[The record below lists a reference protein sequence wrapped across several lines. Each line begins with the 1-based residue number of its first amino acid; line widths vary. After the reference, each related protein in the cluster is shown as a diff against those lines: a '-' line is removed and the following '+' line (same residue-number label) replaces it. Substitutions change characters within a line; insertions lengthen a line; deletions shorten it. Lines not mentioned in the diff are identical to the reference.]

1 VSTAGAS
8 GIPASPGGAGA
19 SAGGARTLIA
29 YRQCESLTRAA
40 AGNFYYGIRLL
51 PAPKRRAMCAVY
63 AYARRVDDIGDG
75 ALAPEEKL
83 RRLDAVGAAL
93 MGSSV
98 EDPDPVMA
106 ALADARERF
115 GLPEQALE
123 DLIAGVRM
131 DVLGASYANFRELEL
146 YCRRVAG
153 SIGRLC
159 LAIFGTQAPGGG
171 PRRPVLGGVA
181 EPPGGAVGPVDSE
194 AEPAGG
200 EPVSVEEE
208 EPPLTVEQMADALGV
223 AMQITNIVRDLRE
236 DAEHGRVYVP
246 ARELVRYHLHDDGPL
261 DAAALAVLAR
271 EGIIADAKV
280 VAGFGGGDVGQLYA
294 LMRFQCLR
302 ARGWFHRGLALVEH
316 LDRRSAACVLAM
328 AGIYLRV
335 LRRIEEHPDEALADR
350 VSLGPHEKAWVAGRA
365 LLGRG
370 VPEQHPAERLR
381 DEDEYGKASEDEDAA
396 AGEDESAASEE
407 DSAGLG

>member
-1 VSTAGAS
+1 M
-8 GIPASPGGAGA
+8 
-19 SAGGARTLIA
+19 LIA

-75 ALAPEEKL
+75 TLAPPEKL
-83 RRLDAVGAAL
+83 RRLDALGAMLGELSIA
-93 MGSSV
+93 
-98 EDPDPVMA
+98 DPDPVMA

-115 GLPEQALE
+115 GLPLDALE

-131 DVLGASYANFRELEL
+131 DVLGTSYASFAELEL

-159 LAIFGTQAPGGG
+159 LAIFGSRAPALA
-171 PRRPVLGGVA
+171 PTAA
-181 EPPGGAVGPVDSE
+181 E
-194 AEPAGG
+194 
-200 EPVSVEEE
+200 
-208 EPPLTVEQMADALGV
+208 LADALGV

-236 DAEHGRVYVP
+236 DAERGRAYLP
-246 ARELVRYHLHDDGPL
+246 AKDLVRYHLHDDGPL
-261 DAAALAVLAR
+261 DAAALAALAR
-271 EGIIADAKV
+271 EGSVAEPSV

-302 ARGWFHRGLALVEH
+302 ARDWFHRGLELLEL

-335 LRRIEEHPDEALADR
+335 LRHVEEHPDRALAGR
-350 VSLGPHEKAWVAGRA
+350 MSLTTREKAWVAARA
-365 LLGRG
+365 LLGKG
-370 VPEQHPAERLR
+370 VPERHPAERLQA
-381 DEDEYGKASEDEDAA
+381 ED
-396 AGEDESAASEE
+396 
-407 DSAGLG
+407 